1 VTVLYR
7 WWLALCQLITITFLL
22 FTLQQTPCGKANAA
36 PTKKNLRIKQQ
47 RKPACVKNE
56 IIRLKAFMVHDG
68 CRKIADTFNR
78 LYEDKRQMTV
88 GKTFVYNTIHAHRYE
103 IYVLRRKIK
112 SKRPRI
118 FPKNLIW
125 SMDLTQVTDN
135 ETQVH
140 TLFGIIDSG
149 TRACLLLRELP
160 TKASIVLLR
169 CLLDTIEKYGK
180 PKAIRTDN
188 EAVFTSRLFRFGL
201 WVLNIKHQRSEV
213 CCPWMNGKIERFFG
227 TLKQKLQ
234 HYSIYSVETLAGDL
248 ATYRFWYN
256 HIRTHQH
263 LNGKTPAEVWAGVN
277 PDAKNNPTEF
287 SAWDS
292 ALTGYYLVPS

>member
-1 VTVLYR
+1 
-7 WWLALCQLITITFLL
+7 
-22 FTLQQTPCGKANAA
+22 
-36 PTKKNLRIKQQ
+36 
-47 RKPACVKNE
+47 
-56 IIRLKAFMVHDG
+56 MVHEG

-88 GKTFVYNTIHAHRYE
+88 GKTFVYNTIQAHRYE
-103 IYVLRRKIK
+103 IYVLRKK
-112 SKRPRI
+112 MKNKRPRVL
-118 FPKNLIW
+118 PKNLIW
-125 SMDLTQVTDN
+125 SMDLTQVSDTH
-135 ETQVH
+135 TQTHCV
-140 TLFGIIDSG
+140 FGVVDSG

-160 TKASIVLLR
+160 TKASMVLLR
-169 CLLDTIEKYGK
+169 CLLDTIENYGK

-201 WVLNIKHQRSEV
+201 WILNIKHQRSEV

-234 HYSIYSVETLAGDL
+234 NHSACSAETLASDL

-277 PDAKNNPTEF
+277 PGANHNPTEF

-292 ALTGYYLVPS
+292 VLTGYYLAPS